1 MFQQLFDYL
10 RLPSF
15 VGDSIPQ
22 DPTDIK
28 IGVGQSAIRK
38 IFKVQDYDQYER
50 MQISSLA
57 QALQKSQQ
65 YNPNL
70 HTDDLLLRYLYANK
84 FNIQASID
92 QFVQTNEI
100 FKQLGQL
107 RLDKEVVQLYQKG
120 AIYIEGRTKNHIPCI
135 VVSTKL
141 VDDLV
146 LFERAAII
154 LCAIVEDYMF
164 YNGKIESWIAV
175 IQTKDQSAYK
185 MQLDKIFSIIK
196 VLQTCF
202 PNTCEAVYIL
212 NATLSINLLWS
223 QIEEY
228 ISPMTLQK
236 IKFLK
241 DKELPIL
248 SNQFLPE
255 KLEQS
260 LGGEKIIKQY
270 WPPDENDY
278 YYDQPPQQQKQFFDY
293 EEQPQVFFSEN
304 NNLQYM
310 NEAPILHEEIQQ
322 PVPVQQSPQLKKE
335 ETDSVPEKK
344 KKCICVKCSRD
355 LEDLASQPSQPRQRK
370 PSELQP
376 VNKPIIPQQEPQ
388 KQIAQQQLDDT
399 YVPYERKY
407 DSFIND
413 TSLLIPK
420 IMNDTMQQDQKEEQQ
435 FGGNSF
441 NNQQQQQYIQQ
452 PEINQKSNKPSFT
465 NPFYNADSMQGSQ
478 QIEPKQ
484 PPIISNKVSQEIQA
498 NMDDTIIDDKPDY
511 QPKYINKHNRPQQ
524 SSNFYQPSQSSRL
537 TNNNPNLYN
546 FQNIPSYNP
555 INYAQYQ
562 QQPLTSQSY
571 IPTMQTQPQS
581 QQYINVE
588 PQLQKFDAIQQ
599 QPVQVQDFDYNNYN
613 PNQSPYA
620 PQLSNDP
627 KKKYDF
633 SQWDKYNDGNDVVPM
648 QSYVPITNTYTN
660 PYVQQSPN
668 NNYPISEDYNKIYD
682 TTNDYKP
689 GEFRPSTYNF
699 TPYDYRYSD
708 QQFQP
713 STTTKEN
720 GTQQLYQQKPGQQAC
735 QIF

>member
-1 MFQQLFDYL
+1 MFQQRFDYL
-10 RLPSF
+10 RLPGF
-15 VGDSIPQ
+15 IADNITL
-22 DPTDIK
+22 DPGSIK
-28 IGVGQSAIRK
+28 IGVGQNAIRK
-38 IFKVQDYDQYER
+38 IFKVEDYDQFER

-57 QALQKSQQ
+57 QALQKNQK
-65 YNPNL
+65 YDANI

-84 FNIQASID
+84 FNIEASVD
-92 QFVQTNEI
+92 QLVKTSEI
-100 FKQLGQL
+100 VFQPGFMQLD
-107 RLDKEVVQLYQKG
+107 REVEQLYFKG
-120 AIYIEGRTKNHIPCI
+120 ALYIEGRTRQHIPCI

-141 VDDLV
+141 VDDLA

-154 LCAIVEDYMF
+154 LCAIIEDYMF
-164 YNGKIESWIAV
+164 YSGKVESWIAV

-185 MQLDKIFSIIK
+185 MPLDKIFAIIK
-196 VLQTCF
+196 ILQTCF
-202 PNTCEAVYIL
+202 PNTCDAIYIL

-223 QIEEY
+223 QIEVEY
-228 ISPMTLQK
+228 ISPITLGK

-248 SNQFLPE
+248 SNQFHPE
-255 KLEQS
+255 QLEQS
-260 LGGEKIIKQY
+260 LGGEKILQSF
-270 WPPDENDY
+270 WPPDPNDY
-278 YYDQPPQQQKQFFDY
+278 MYDQPPQQQQPFYEY
-293 EEQPQVFFSEN
+293 EEQPQVYFSDN

-310 NEAPILHEEIQQ
+310 NEAPILHEEI
-322 PVPVQQSPQLKKE
+322 PPPIPVQKQPESFQE
-335 ETDSVPEKK
+335 EVVQNVPEKK

-355 LEDLASQPSQPRQRK
+355 LENLNSQPRQRQ
-370 PSELQP
+370 PSEPQP

-388 KQIAQQQLDDT
+388 KQVPQQLNDT
-399 YVPYERKY
+399 YVPYERRY

-420 IMNDTMQQDQKEEQQ
+420 TMNDTIQQDNKEEQQ

-441 NNQQQQQYIQQ
+441 NNSQFQQLGQQ
-452 PEINQKSNKPSFT
+452 PENNQKPNKPSFT

-478 QIEPKQ
+478 KIEPKQ
-484 PPIISNKVSQEIQA
+484 PPVISNKVSQEIQA

-511 QPKYINKHNRPQQ
+511 QPKYVSKHSRPQQ
-524 SSNFYQPSQSSRL
+524 SSNFNHPSQSSRL

-555 INYAQYQ
+555 INYAQYS
-562 QQPLTSQSY
+562 QQPAQSSQY
-571 IPTMQTQPQS
+571 IPTLQTQPQS
-581 QQYINVE
+581 QQYINLE
-588 PQLQKFDAIQQ
+588 PQFQKIEVIQQ
-599 QPVQVQDFDYNNYN
+599 QPVQVQEFDNTNYN
-613 PNQSPYA
+613 PNQSYYA

-633 SQWDKYNDGNDVVPM
+633 SQWDKYNDANDTVPM
-648 QSYVPITNTYTN
+648 QPYVPISNTYTS
-660 PYVQQSPN
+660 PYVQQSPSP
-668 NNYPISEDYNKIYD
+668 NYNLNEDYNKMYD
-682 TTNDYKP
+682 TGNDYKP

-708 QQFQP
+708 QQQFQP
-713 STTTKEN
+713 NATKED

>member
-1 MFQQLFDYL
+1 MFQQRFDYL
-10 RLPSF
+10 RLPGF
-15 VGDSIPQ
+15 VADNIIL
-22 DPTDIK
+22 DPSSIK
-28 IGVGQSAIRK
+28 IGIGQNAIRK
-38 IFKVQDYDQYER
+38 IFKVEDYDQFER

-57 QALQKSQQ
+57 QALQKNQK
-65 YNPNL
+65 YDANI

-84 FNIQASID
+84 FNIQASVD
-92 QFVQTNEI
+92 QLVKTNEI
-100 FKQLGQL
+100 LFQPGYMQLD
-107 RLDKEVVQLYQKG
+107 REVEQLYFKG
-120 AIYIEGRTKNHIPCI
+120 ALYIEGRTRQHIPCI

-141 VDDLV
+141 VDDLA

-154 LCAIVEDYMF
+154 LCAIIEDYMF
-164 YNGKIESWIAV
+164 YSGKVESWIAV

-185 MQLDKIFSIIK
+185 MPLDKIFSIIK
-196 VLQTCF
+196 ILQTCF
-202 PNTCEAVYIL
+202 PNTCDAIYIL

-228 ISPMTLQK
+228 ISPITLGK

-248 SNQFLPE
+248 SNQFHPE
-255 KLEQS
+255 QLEQS
-260 LGGEKIIKQY
+260 LGGEKIIQSY
-270 WPPDENDY
+270 WPPDPNDY
-278 YYDQPPQQQKQFFDY
+278 MYDQPPQQQQPFYEY
-293 EEQPQVFFSEN
+293 EEQPQVFFSNNN

-310 NEAPILHEEIQQ
+310 NEAPILHEEIPPPIPVSKQ
-322 PVPVQQSPQLKKE
+322 PEPIQEDIVPI
-335 ETDSVPEKK
+335 VPEKK

-355 LEDLASQPSQPRQRK
+355 LENLNSQPRERQ
-370 PSELQP
+370 PSEPQP
-376 VNKPIIPQQEPQ
+376 VNKPIIKQQEPQ
-388 KQIAQQQLDDT
+388 KQVIQQLDDT
-399 YVPYERKY
+399 YIPYERKY

-420 IMNDTMQQDQKEEQQ
+420 TINDTIQQDNKDEQQ

-441 NNQQQQQYIQQ
+441 NNSQYQQFNQQ
-452 PEINQKSNKPSFT
+452 PEVNQKSSKPSFT

-478 QIEPKQ
+478 KIETKQ
-484 PPIISNKVSQEIQA
+484 PPVISNKVSQEIQA

-511 QPKYINKHNRPQQ
+511 QPKYISKHNRPQQ
-524 SSNFYQPSQSSRL
+524 SSNFNQPSQSSRL
-537 TNNNPNLYN
+537 TYNNPNIYN
-546 FQNIPSYNP
+546 LQNIPSYNP
-555 INYAQYQ
+555 INYAQYS
-562 QQPLTSQSY
+562 QQPAQSSQY
-571 IPTMQTQPQS
+571 IPTLQTQPQS
-581 QQYINVE
+581 QQYINIE
-588 PQLQKFDAIQQ
+588 PQFQKFEVIQQ
-599 QPVQVQDFDYNNYN
+599 HPVQVQEFENTNYN
-613 PNQSPYA
+613 PNQSIYA

-633 SQWDKYNDGNDVVPM
+633 SQWDKYNDGNDIVPI
-648 QSYVPITNTYTN
+648 QPYVPISNTYTT
-660 PYVQQSPN
+660 PYVQQSPIS
-668 NNYPISEDYNKIYD
+668 NYNINEDYNKIYD

-713 STTTKEN
+713 NATKEN

>member
-1 MFQQLFDYL
+1 MFQQVFDYL
-10 RLPSF
+10 RLPRF
-15 VGDSIPQ
+15 IGDSIPQ
-22 DPTDIK
+22 DSTNIK
-28 IGVGQSAIRK
+28 IGVGQNAIRK
-38 IFKVQDYDQYER
+38 IFKVEDYDQYEK
-50 MQISSLA
+50 MQISQLA
-57 QALQKSQQ
+57 QALQKNQQ

-100 FKQLGQL
+100 FKQFGEL
-107 RLDKEVVQLYQKG
+107 RLDKEVIQLYQKG
-120 AIYIEGRTKNHIPCI
+120 AIYIEGRTKNHIPCM

-154 LCAIVEDYMF
+154 LCAIIEDYMF
-164 YNGKIESWIAV
+164 YGGKIESWIAV

-185 MQLDKIFSIIK
+185 MPLDKIFSIIK

-202 PNTCEAVYIL
+202 PNTCEAIYIL

-228 ISPMTLQK
+228 ISPITLQK

-248 SNQFLPE
+248 SNQFDPE

-260 LGGEKIIKQY
+260 LGGDKIIKQY
-270 WPPDENDY
+270 WPPDQNDY
-278 YYDQPPQQQKQFFDY
+278 VYEQPPQQQQPFYEY
-293 EEQPQVFFSEN
+293 EEQNQIYFQDN

-310 NEAPILHEEIQQ
+310 NEAPILHEEIPQ
-322 PVPVQQSPQLKKE
+322 PIPVQQSPQPSKQE
-335 ETDSVPEKK
+335 IDSVQPEKK

-355 LEDLASQPSQPRQRK
+355 LQDLASQPRQRQ
-370 PSELQP
+370 PSEPQP
-376 VNKPIIPQQEPQ
+376 INKPIIPQQEP
-388 KQIAQQQLDDT
+388 KQQIPQQLDDT

-420 IMNDTMQQDQKEEQQ
+420 TINDTIQQDYKDEEEQ

-441 NNQQQQQYIQQ
+441 NNQQQQQQQQLKQ
-452 PEINQKSNKPSFT
+452 PETNQKPNKPSFT
-465 NPFYNADSMQGSQ
+465 NPFYNSDSMQGSQ
-478 QIEPKQ
+478 KIEPKQ

-511 QPKYINKHNRPQQ
+511 QPKYINKNNRPQQ
-524 SSNFYQPSQSSRL
+524 SSHFYPTSQSNRL

-555 INYAQYQ
+555 MNYAQYS
-562 QQPLTSQSY
+562 QQPVQSQQY
-571 IPTMQTQPQS
+571 IPTLQTQPQS
-581 QQYINVE
+581 QSYINLE
-588 PQLQKFDAIQQ
+588 PQFQKFDTIQQ

-613 PNQSPYA
+613 TNQSYYA

-633 SQWDKYNDGNDVVPM
+633 SQWDKYNDGNDILPN
-648 QSYVPITNTYTN
+648 QPYVPISNNITN
-660 PYVQQSPN
+660 PYAQQSPSN
-668 NNYPISEDYNKIYD
+668 MYPIHEDYNKIYD
-682 TTNDYKP
+682 TTNDYQP
-689 GEFRPSTYNF
+689 GEFKSSTYNF

-713 STTTKEN
+713 STNQEN
-720 GTQQLYQQKPGQQAC
+720 GAQQLYQQKPGQQAC